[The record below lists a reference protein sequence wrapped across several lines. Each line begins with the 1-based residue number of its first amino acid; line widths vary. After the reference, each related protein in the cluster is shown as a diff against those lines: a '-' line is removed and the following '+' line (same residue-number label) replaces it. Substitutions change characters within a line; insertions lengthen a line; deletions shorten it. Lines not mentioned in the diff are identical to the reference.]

1 MSKFLS
7 GPDPTA
13 RGAVP
18 GPRRARRSI
27 RDRGRIIV
35 NATAPLSATH
45 EVSNQ
50 APPLENYNLF
60 RRNLPL
66 QEAVEREGA
75 GAAAPWLA
83 ERGAELGSAEMIAH
97 GVAANRNPPTL
108 RLFDTAGR
116 RRDEVEFHPA
126 YHELMAYLKRH
137 GAAAGPWAQPG
148 PGAHVRRAALY
159 MMYAEIEDGTLCPTT
174 MTYAVVPSIARD
186 AGVAAEWLPRIYAA
200 EYDPRFIPASRKRG
214 VTLGMGMTEKQ
225 GGSDLRAN
233 TTTAQPLGG
242 REYRIVGHKWFF
254 SAPMSDAFL
263 ILAQAPG
270 GLSCFL
276 LPRFT
281 PEGAVNDLRLQRL
294 KDKLGDRSNAGA
306 EVEFW
311 GARATLVGEEG
322 RGVPIILEMGTY
334 CRLDCA
340 LGSAGLIRQAV
351 SQALHHAAHRSA
363 FGRLLADQP
372 LMQNVLADLALESE
386 AATALAMRL
395 AGAFDAQSDETQ
407 GLLRRVLTPA
417 AKYWICKRGPAV
429 AAEAME
435 VLGGNGYVEDG
446 PLARIYRQMP
456 LNSIW
461 EGSGNVMCLDVLRAI
476 AKHPRCLEALT
487 DEVAPAR
494 GRDRRFD
501 AFADALKDALRRPG
515 DAQRRARRLTQDIAL
530 LVQGA
535 LLLRFAPQGVADAF
549 CASRLAASEFG
560 GGAFGTLPEGC
571 AARAI
576 IDRAWPALAD

>member
-1 MSKFLS
+1 
-7 GPDPTA
+7 
-13 RGAVP
+13 
-18 GPRRARRSI
+18 
-27 RDRGRIIV
+27 V
-35 NATAPLSATH
+35 NAATPLSATH
-45 EVSNQ
+45 EVTNQ
-50 APPLENYNLF
+50 APPLEDYNLF
-60 RRNLPL
+60 HSNRPL
-66 QEAVEREGA
+66 QEAVAREGA
-75 GAAAPWLA
+75 GAATPWLA
-83 ERGAELGSAEMIAH
+83 ERGGELGSAEMIAL
-97 GVAANRNPPTL
+97 GAAANRNPPTL
-108 RLFDTAGR
+108 RLFDNAGR
-116 RRDEVEFHPA
+116 RRDEVDFHPA

-148 PGAHVRRAALY
+148 PGAHVKRAALY
-159 MMYAEIEDGTLCPTT
+159 LMYAEIEDGTLCPTT
-174 MTYAVVPSIARD
+174 MTYAVVPAIARD
-186 AGVAAEWLPRIYAA
+186 PAIAAEWLPRIYAP
-200 EYDPRFIPASRKRG
+200 EYDPRFVPAARKRG

-276 LPRFT
+276 LPRFAPDGT
-281 PEGAVNDLRLQRL
+281 VNELRLQRL
-294 KDKLGDRSNAGA
+294 KDKLGDRSNAGS

-311 GARATLVGEEG
+311 GARATLVGDEG

-351 SQALHHAAHRSA
+351 VQALHHTAHRAA

-372 LMQNVLADLALESE
+372 LMRNVLADLAVESE

-395 AGAFDAQSDETQ
+395 AGAFDAQADEGQT
-407 GLLRRVLTPA
+407 LLRRILTPA

-446 PLARIYRQMP
+446 PMARIYRQMP

-461 EGSGNVMCLDVLRAI
+461 EGSGNVMCLDVLRAV
-476 AKHPRCLEALT
+476 AKQPQCLDSLVA
-487 DEVAPAR
+487 EVAPAE

-501 AFADALKDALRRPG
+501 AFAGALKDALRNPR
-515 DAQRRARRLTQDIAL
+515 DAESRARALAQDIAL

-535 LLLRFAPQGVADAF
+535 LLLQFAPDYVADAF
-549 CASRLAASEFG
+549 CASRLVASRFG
-560 GGAFGTLPEGC
+560 GGAFGTLPAGS
-571 AARAI
+571 ALRPI
-576 IDRAWPALAD
+576 IDRAWPCAAR